1 MTNSEKKLKEKRC
14 IDKIIH
20 TYKKKKTV
28 NFLWAK
34 LYLPL
39 GTYLKIFELY

>member
-20 TYKKKKTV
+20 TYKKKKNCEFFVGKTIPTSRYISK
-28 NFLWAK
+28 N
-34 LYLPL
+34 
-39 GTYLKIFELY
+39 I